1 MRTDDRRLAEGA
13 QQRLELALPGGRLR
27 GAGGGARGG
36 RAGRGR
42 GAGRGGPAP
51 LDSPGPGEVVRLR
64 PAGGV
69 ESPHI

>member
-13 QQRLELALPGGRLR
+13 QQRLELALPGGRLQ
-27 GAGGGARGG
+27 AA
-36 RAGRGR
+36 
-42 GAGRGGPAP
+42 AP